1 MSPNGDPMGERSDL
15 SQAEEEASRWLVRL
29 ESPDVSL
36 DDHRRFRAWL
46 DAAPEHRNAYEALS
60 RTWDRLDALRTLPR
74 EPARRTL
81 GRRTLAIAG
90 LSAIAAVLAVFL
102 ISRETAIDPPDA
114 IYETAAGER
123 ETVRLADGSTV
134 ELDAGTRIAVRFTA
148 DRRNVQLEA
157 GAALF
162 DVARDEER
170 PFTVETAYGA
180 VRVHGTSFLV
190 KLGPANMRAT
200 IIEGVVEGQARGR
213 GLLSGLAQ
221 NSNAAPAIARAN
233 QELTFEST
241 SVSVADIA
249 PQTAQRRLAW
259 RDGMLAFDGETLA
272 EAAAEV
278 ERQTGTRFTF
288 ADPALAG
295 LRVGG
300 FIDGRDSAAFT
311 QLLRESLGVT
321 AEPRADGAV
330 VLRPAS

>member
-1 MSPNGDPMGERSDL
+1 MSASGDPMGERSDL
-15 SQAEEEASRWLVRL
+15 SQAEEEAGRWLVRL

-46 DAAPEHRNAYEALS
+46 DASPEHRIAYEALS

-74 EPARRTL
+74 EPLRRPI
-81 GRRTLAIAG
+81 GRRTLALAG
-90 LSAIAAVLAVFL
+90 LGAIAAVFAGVL
-102 ISRETAIDPPDA
+102 ILRGTALDPPDA
-114 IYETAAGER
+114 TYATAAGER

-134 ELDAGTRIAVRFTA
+134 ELDAGTRITVRFAA
-148 DRRNVQLEA
+148 DRRDVQLET

-162 DVARDEER
+162 DVARDAER

-190 KLGPANMRAT
+190 KLGSANMRAT
-200 IIEGVVEGQARGR
+200 IIEGVVEGQARRR

-221 NSNAAPAIARAN
+221 NSDTTPAIARAN
-233 QELTFEST
+233 QELTFASA

-278 ERQTGTRFTF
+278 ERQTGARFSF
-288 ADPALAG
+288 ADPTLRD

-300 FIDGRDSAAFT
+300 YIDARDSAAFT
-311 QLLRESLGVT
+311 QLLRESLGVG
-321 AEPRADGAV
+321 AEPNADGV
-330 VLRPAS
+330 IVLRRAG